1 MRIGAWWDRLRGTES
16 TRLRARVAE
25 LRADNAALRRALR
38 EIDDQPVYSTLEPA
52 ERNSLTLFAGS
63 WSSKIPGHGGP
74 GHAELFTDP
83 RIEWLARQVGSLD
96 GLEVLELGPL
106 EAGHTTML
114 ERRGAKVTAIEG
126 NHDSFLRCLIVKN
139 LLGLHARFMLGDFA
153 KSFGEDRRWDMVISS
168 GVLYHMSD
176 PVSLLR
182 RIAAVTDRIF
192 LWTHYF
198 EPDVS
203 KWHPETAARIGI
215 KWVVDETIV
224 DASAGCDVRMV
235 PMLYQEA
242 LGWSG
247 FCGGPESYARWI
259 HKDDILTLLATLGFT
274 DLSVSFDDTGH
285 INGPSFA
292 VFASRRRD

>member
-1 MRIGAWWDRLRGTES
+1 MRIGAWWDRLRGVES
-16 TRLRARVAE
+16 RRLRARIAE
-25 LRADNAALRRALR
+25 LRSDNAALRRALQAV
-38 EIDDQPVYSTLEPA
+38 DDHPVYSSLEPA
-52 ERNSLTLFAGS
+52 ARNALTLFAGS
-63 WSSKIPGHGGP
+63 WSSKIPGHDGP

-83 RIEWLARQVGSLD
+83 RIDWLAERVGSLD
-96 GLEVLELGPL
+96 GIEVLELGPL

-114 ERRGAKVTAIEG
+114 EGRGARVTAIEG
-126 NHDSFLRCLIVKN
+126 NHESFLRCLIVKN
-139 LLGLHARFMLGDFA
+139 LLDLDARFVLGDFA
-153 KSFGEDRRWDMVISS
+153 KSFGEDRRWDLVVSS

-182 RIAAVTDRIF
+182 RIAAVTDRMF

-203 KWHPETAARIGI
+203 KWHPETAKRIGT

-224 DASAGCDVRMV
+224 DRSAGCDVRMV

-247 FCGGPESYARWI
+247 FCGGPESFARWI
-259 HKDDILTLLATLGFT
+259 HKDDILALLSALGFAN
-274 DLSVSFDDTGH
+274 LQVAFDETGH

-292 VFASRRRD
+292 VFASR

>member
-1 MRIGAWWDRLRGTES
+1 MPRYSPLIPAT
-16 TRLRARVAE
+16 
-25 LRADNAALRRALR
+25 DNA
-38 EIDDQPVYSTLEPA
+38 LE
-52 ERNSLTLFAGS
+52 LFAGG
-63 WSSKIPGHGGP
+63 WSSRLPDRTGP

-83 RIEWLARQVGSLD
+83 RIEWLADRVGPFD
-96 GLEVLELGPL
+96 GLDVLELGPL

-114 ERRGAKVTAIEG
+114 ERRGARVTAIEG
-126 NHDSFLRCLIVKN
+126 NHDAFLRCLIVKN
-139 LLGLHARFMLGDFA
+139 LLGLRARFVLGDFA
-153 KSFGEDRRWDMVISS
+153 KSFGEDRRWDMVVSS

-182 RIAAVTDRIF
+182 RIADVTDRMF

-203 KWHPETAARIGI
+203 KWHPETAMRIGT

-224 DASAGCDVRMV
+224 DHSAGVEVRMV

-247 FCGGPESYARWI
+247 FCGGPETFARWI
-259 HKDDILTLLATLGFT
+259 HKEDILVLLTALGFSDVT
-274 DLSVSFDDTGH
+274 VSFDDTSH

-292 VFASRRRD
+292 VYATR

>member
-1 MRIGAWWDRLRGTES
+1 MRIGAWWDRLRGVES
-16 TRLRARVAE
+16 RRLRARIAE
-25 LRADNAALRRALR
+25 LRGDNAALRRALQAV
-38 EIDDQPVYSTLEPA
+38 DDHPVYSSLEPA
-52 ERNSLTLFAGS
+52 ARNALTLFAGS
-63 WSSKIPGHGGP
+63 WSSKIPGHDGP

-83 RIEWLARQVGSLD
+83 RIDWLAERVGSLD
-96 GLEVLELGPL
+96 GIEVLELGPL

-114 ERRGAKVTAIEG
+114 EGRGARVTAIEG
-126 NHDSFLRCLIVKN
+126 NHESFLRCLIVKN
-139 LLGLHARFMLGDFA
+139 LLDLDARFVLGDFA
-153 KSFGEDRRWDMVISS
+153 KTFGEDRRWDLVVSS

-182 RIAAVTDRIF
+182 RIADVTDRMF

-203 KWHPETAARIGI
+203 KWHPETAKRIGT

-224 DASAGCDVRMV
+224 DRSAGCDVRMV

-247 FCGGPESYARWI
+247 FCGGPESFARWI
-259 HKDDILTLLATLGFT
+259 HKDDILALLTALGFSN
-274 DLSVSFDDTGH
+274 LQVAFDETGH

-292 VFASRRRD
+292 VFASR